1 MLNAHRPRLL
11 IVDDVHE
18 NLHALMQMLRDD
30 YAITAATNGEKALEL
45 AQRTPLPDLIL
56 LDIKMPG
63 MDGYSVLAHLKA
75 NPLTAEIPVIFVT
88 ALAESAD
95 EARRL
100 KLGVADYITKPINS
114 ELLRRRLSTHLQ
126 LRHYR
131 RQPLLFDLAAPVAPV
146 DLSQRPSL
154 LVVDDMPGNIH
165 ELLEALKDDYRIQVA
180 CSGAKAVERVASAH
194 PPDLVLLD
202 ILMPEMDGY
211 ETCRQIK
218 ALPVGNRLPVIFVTV
233 IDATEQKVRGFAA
246 GAADYITKPFDI
258 DEVRARVRTHLEL
271 ARLRHE
277 LEAQVA
283 QRTALLEQSE
293 EKYRVLADYSP
304 NWEYWNGPDGQ
315 YLYVSPACEA
325 ISGYAPAEF
334 FADPELMER
343 LIHPDDLSNW
353 RNHASN
359 AEGTVGPLMFRLR
372 SRQQNERWIEHI
384 CTPVYDRS
392 GRYLGRR
399 GSNSDITERRR
410 AEQKLDFITHRDPL
424 TRLAN
429 RSLFRELLHNAIE
442 HAAHT
447 HSRLALLFLDLDN
460 FKTINESLGHSL
472 GDLLIIAVSR
482 RLQALLPDNRTL
494 ARIGGDEFNV
504 ILDFD
509 SEQPG
514 IDLSAQHLLDSL
526 KQPFLIDGT
535 PVYIGA
541 SIGVALYPT
550 DGADGELLQRNA
562 ETALHQAKQ
571 QGRGLLRFFSPEMTQ
586 RAKTRLRLEADL
598 RRAIERDELLLY
610 YQPQVDLPHRKLVG
624 LEALVRWRHPQRGLV
639 PPGDF
644 IPLAEESGLIVS
656 MGEWV
661 LRTACRQIKH
671 WLETGIA
678 PQQTAVNVSAVQLSH
693 GSLVERVQK
702 ILDETGIP
710 PQRLELEI
718 TESFIMAD
726 SEQSFTS
733 LTELRAL
740 GVRLSIDDFGTGY
753 ASFGYLQRIAAQ
765 KLKIDLSFVRDMT
778 TNSSNASIVRAI
790 IALGHSLGLNVLAEG
805 VESSE
810 QADYLLAL
818 GCDAIQGYLISR
830 PLPVDEIT
838 AFLVQAR
845 GDFSGHDA

>member
-1 MLNAHRPRLL
+1 MLNEHRPRLL
-11 IVDDVHE
+11 IVDDLHE

-30 YAITAATNGEKALEL
+30 YAITAATSGDKALEL
-45 AQRTPLPDLIL
+45 AHRTPSPDLIL

-75 NPLTAEIPVIFVT
+75 DPNTAAIPVIFVT

-95 EARRL
+95 EARGL
-100 KLGVADYITKPINS
+100 KLGVADYITKPINPD
-114 ELLRRRLSTHLQ
+114 LLRCRLTTHLQ
-126 LRHYR
+126 LRRYR
-131 RQPLLFDLAAPVAPV
+131 QHPLLFDVTMHTDPT
-146 DLSQRPSL
+146 QRPRL
-154 LVVDDMPGNIH
+154 LVVDDIPSNIH
-165 ELLEALKDDYRIQVA
+165 ELLEALKDDYCIQVA
-180 CSGAKAVERVASAH
+180 CSGAQAIERVTSAN

-218 ALPVGNRLPVIFVTV
+218 ALPVGNRLPVMFVSV

-246 GAADYITKPFDI
+246 GAADYIIKPFDI

-277 LEAQVA
+277 LETLVA

-304 NWEYWNGPDGQ
+304 NWEYWNGLDGH

-325 ISGYAPAEF
+325 ISGYAPSEF
-334 FADPELMER
+334 FADPQLMER
-343 LIHPDDLSNW
+343 LIHPDDLTSW
-353 RNHASN
+353 RTHAPDDRS
-359 AEGTVGPLMFRLR
+359 TVGPLTFRLR
-372 SRQQNERWIEHI
+372 SRQRGERWIEHI
-384 CTPVYDRS
+384 CTPVYDRL
-392 GRYLGRR
+392 GRFLGRR

-429 RSLFRELLHNAIE
+429 RSLFRELLQNAIE
-442 HAAHT
+442 HAAHAQA
-447 HSRLALLFLDLDN
+447 HFALLFLDLDN

-482 RLQALLPDNRTL
+482 RLQGLLPDNSTL
-494 ARIGGDEFNV
+494 ARIGGDEFNL
-504 ILDFD
+504 ILDLD
-509 SEQPG
+509 TDQPG
-514 IDLSAQHLLDSL
+514 IDLSAQHLLNGF
-526 KQPFLIDGT
+526 KQPFLIDGN

-550 DGADGELLQRNA
+550 DGEDSELLQRNA

-586 RAKTRLRLEADL
+586 RAKTRLRLEAEL
-598 RRAIERDELLLY
+598 RRAIERNELLLH
-610 YQPQVDLPHRKLVG
+610 YQPQIDLQRRELVG

-639 PPGDF
+639 PPSEF
-644 IPLAEESGLIVS
+644 IPLAEESGLVVGL
-656 MGEWV
+656 GEWV
-661 LRTACRQIKH
+661 LRTACRQIKQ
-671 WLETGIA
+671 WLDAGVA
-678 PQQTAVNVSAVQLSH
+678 PRQTAVNVSAVQLSH
-693 GSLVERVQK
+693 GRLVERVSA
-702 ILDETGIP
+702 ILAETGIP
-710 PQRLELEI
+710 PERLELEI

-726 SEQSFTS
+726 SEQSFAS
-733 LTELRAL
+733 LNDLRAL

-765 KLKIDLSFVRDMT
+765 KIKIDLSFVRDMT

-790 IALGHSLGLNVLAEG
+790 IALGHSLGLNVVAEG
-805 VESSE
+805 VESAE
-810 QADYLLAL
+810 QANYLLAL
-818 GCDAIQGYLISR
+818 GCNAIQGYLISR

-838 AFLVQAR
+838 AFLATSLVHR
-845 GDFSGHDA
+845 WD